1 MGIKSIISLKAKESE
16 SPKTILNN
24 KGEVLTNPIDIAS
37 SFNDIFCSVAPN
49 IQSNIKQTF
58 KPFHHYLTNPCEESF
73 LISLCTKKN
82 HSRGVISN
90 YDNNTPT
97 GINSIPLKI
106 LNLFRESIAGTPM

>member
-49 IQSNIKQTF
+49 IQSNIK
-58 KPFHHYLTNPCEESF
+58 
-73 LISLCTKKN
+73 
-82 HSRGVISN
+82 
-90 YDNNTPT
+90 
-97 GINSIPLKI
+97 
-106 LNLFRESIAGTPM
+106 